1 MGMCETR
8 KLQASA
14 RAVAALDALDADSA
28 NEDDIYIDTR
38 ELCHRIAYELKQ
50 YSIPQAVFADK
61 ILGRS
66 QGTLSDLLRN
76 PKPWNKLKSGRETF
90 RRMYNWLKLSVD
102 QRMNILELY
111 KDANGVWFECVFLMS
126 PSDAEDLA
134 KTVVKKEKK
143 SSVVEEVAAL
153 GTLDDVPLDE
163 DLSHRHADVGGSR
176 SPCSSSL
183 SPNSDMHNAIKRCA
197 LVRTCL

>member
-1 MGMCETR
+1 M
-8 KLQASA
+8 QASA

-111 KDANGVWFECVFLMS
+111 KDANGEWLECVF
-126 PSDAEDLA
+126 
-134 KTVVKKEKK
+134 
-143 SSVVEEVAAL
+143 
-153 GTLDDVPLDE
+153 
-163 DLSHRHADVGGSR
+163 
-176 SPCSSSL
+176 
-183 SPNSDMHNAIKRCA
+183 
-197 LVRTCL
+197 